1 MLDITV
7 NKETKL
13 FGLLGYPLGHSFS
26 PPMHNAAFAATG
38 INAAYFLLEVRP
50 EDLGTALAG
59 MKKLPFGGGN
69 VTIPNKVAI
78 MEHLDEISEA
88 ARLIGAV
95 NVIKFADGKVK
106 GYNTDGS
113 GFFRAFQTEL
123 GETPEGKT
131 FFVNG
136 AGGASR
142 AICVEAV
149 LRGAKKLY
157 ICNRTPAKAEAI
169 AGDIN
174 EKIRPCAAAVPQEP
188 EAMAAALAEADV
200 FINTTSIGMYP
211 KVEDLSFDVSLLR
224 PEIIVCDAVYNPVET
239 RLLREAAALGCRT
252 MSGANMLIN
261 QGAESY
267 AIWFDREPPTEVMGR
282 VIRDALSVH

>member
-1 MLDITV
+1 MLDVTIDRD
-7 NKETKL
+7 TKL
-13 FGLLGYPLGHSFS
+13 FGILGYPLGHSFS
-26 PPMHNAAFAATG
+26 PPMQNAAFAATG
-38 INAAYFLLEVRP
+38 VNAAFFLLEVKP
-50 EDLGTALAG
+50 EDLDVALAG
-59 MKKLPFGGGN
+59 MKILPFGGAS

-78 MEHLDEISEA
+78 IEHLDEISEA

-95 NVIKFADGKVK
+95 NVIKFEDGKVK

-123 GETPEGKT
+123 GEEPKGKT

-157 ICNRTPAKAEAI
+157 IYNRTLSRAEVI

-174 EKIRPCAAAVPQEP
+174 GKIRDCAAVVAQKP
-188 EAMAAALAEADV
+188 EAMAEALAEAEV
-200 FINTTSIGMYP
+200 FINTTSVGMYP
-211 KVEDLSFDVSLLR
+211 KVEELSFDVSLLR
-224 PEIIVCDAVYNPVET
+224 GEMIVCDAVYNPERT
-239 RLLREAAALGCRT
+239 QLLWKAAELGCRT
-252 MSGANMLIN
+252 MSGVRMLIN
-261 QGAESY
+261 QGAEAY
-267 AIWFDREPPTEVMGR
+267 AIWTEREPPTEIMSD
-282 VIRDALSVH
+282 VICRILKQ